1 MHRYSKCFLQPTE
14 GHWRWT
20 LRKWIVV
27 PNQLDSWD
35 WCWTEIYPLVNI
47 QKTMERSTMLLM
59 GKSTISIGPCSIAF
73 WCFLMLFVCLPE
85 GIWIDRSKSWK
96 SPRQWWWSRKWELDQ
111 KIMQMIGSYLLG
123 CGVWFYPNGSHWS
136 QGLFSNKKKLA
147 FRTNGPSSGEN
158 PWCLAFHFGFPRTN
172 NLKTS
177 SWTISGQNLCSVALP
192 SQISTRFGVMPDR
205 TTNIHLGMAGRSSSD
220 HDWKTQVKGPRG
232 PFDAASTLQYSV
244 PWHRGNGNSR

>member
-1 MHRYSKCFLQPTE
+1 
-14 GHWRWT
+14 
-20 LRKWIVV
+20 
-27 PNQLDSWD
+27 
-35 WCWTEIYPLVNI
+35 
-47 QKTMERSTMLLM
+47 MLFM
-59 GKSTISIGPCSIAF
+59 GKSTISMAIFNS
-73 WCFLMLFVCLPE
+73 FLMLFVCLPE
-85 GIWIDRSKSWK
+85 GIWIDRSKSWN
-96 SPRQWWWSRKWELDQ
+96 SRRQWWWSRKWELDQ

-136 QGLFSNKKKLA
+136 QGLFSKKTKKNYAA

-192 SQISTRFGVMPDR
+192 SQISTWFGVMPDR
-205 TTNIHLGMAGRSSSD
+205 TTNIHLGMAGRSSTD

-232 PFDAASTLQYSV
+232 PTRSQYPPVLSYVALETPPLIDERIPAKTLHFHGDV
-244 PWHRGNGNSR
+244 PIPTFYQRVSHKAISKQGTNRQAPKRCMWR